1 LNGSIDRFKYLS
13 FREIRIITNEDNVI
27 EIYQYKKQN
36 EIHLLLNGKDIHKID
51 INRPKR
57 PLSLREEEIL
67 MKKSD
72 QGNTKELQE
81 KLKVETPA
89 YFPAFRTM
97 IEAWASNQSSE
108 EAAFVNNARYRLGR
122 TSSENLNTIA
132 REFFGRFVPNLS
144 YRSLDV
150 LETELTR
157 EIERATFKVAKSSQ
171 DILSEAFVEAFNSV
185 LLKKENE
192 IPDSVEQLLDDIDDL
207 YQKIREKDILKGS
220 LTDTSSDVYGR
231 ISNMIAS
238 ARNELPKDR
247 DAAARVLAVYRKS
260 LREQNKIQTET
271 YAPFEQYVDSVN
283 KFLEGKQIA
292 FLRRNISLKFEDQTT
307 APLQVLSSGER
318 QIVSMLYA
326 ASPTLATPGNIVLI
340 DEPEISLHLDWQRKL
355 LGEMMQQL
363 GKRQIIVCTHSPEI
377 GANYLDAY
385 QEVLP
390 QPYLYGLSEV
400 AMSISD
406 SEDVDE
412 EQ

>member
-1 LNGSIDRFKYLS
+1 
-13 FREIRIITNEDNVI
+13 
-27 EIYQYKKQN
+27 
-36 EIHLLLNGKDIHKID
+36 
-51 INRPKR
+51 
-57 PLSLREEEIL
+57 
-67 MKKSD
+67 
-72 QGNTKELQE
+72 
-81 KLKVETPA
+81 
-89 YFPAFRTM
+89 
-97 IEAWASNQSSE
+97 
-108 EAAFVNNARYRLGR
+108 
-122 TSSENLNTIA
+122 
-132 REFFGRFVPNLS
+132 
-144 YRSLDV
+144 
-150 LETELTR
+150 
-157 EIERATFKVAKSSQ
+157 ERATFKVAKSSQ

-318 QIVSMLYA
+318 QIV
-326 ASPTLATPGNIVLI
+326 
-340 DEPEISLHLDWQRKL
+340 
-355 LGEMMQQL
+355 
-363 GKRQIIVCTHSPEI
+363 
-377 GANYLDAY
+377 
-385 QEVLP
+385 
-390 QPYLYGLSEV
+390 
-400 AMSISD
+400 
-406 SEDVDE
+406 
-412 EQ
+412 